1 MPAWGFARGADGSR
15 GCLRREFVEFP
26 AGAGEQDVVFCD
38 VAPGDERNENDDH
51 ETGADIL
58 GSCGSDLLSG

>member
-1 MPAWGFARGADGSR
+1 
-15 GCLRREFVEFP
+15 
-26 AGAGEQDVVFCD
+26 VFCD